1 MMIFFFPKGSICFL
15 IKRDRRGLK
24 TTISTQEK
32 EKHMLMMMTL
42 SPGRAQKC
50 AHHHRQKKVLLIR
63 LKEKECIFVC
73 EEEREEEFAKYTG
86 VVRCSKQQQK
96 KTLKNSL
103 SKRESK
109 EAGRI
114 PRLGSSY
121 CDLFLSRGLSL
132 FSSFF
137 FVFLLSPRTAR
148 FSPNQTLLLLSLL
161 LLCLQNTLSPPLFY
175 SLSLSLSLFLS
186 LFFSLSL
193 SLLCSALN

>member
-24 TTISTQEK
+24 TTISSQEK

-50 AHHHRQKKVLLIR
+50 AHHHRQKKVLLVR
-63 LKEKECIFVC
+63 LKEKECILVC

-103 SKRESK
+103 SKGESK

-121 CDLFLSRGLSL
+121 CNLFLSRGLSL
-132 FSSFF
+132 FPSFF
-137 FVFLLSPRTAR
+137 FFRVYFRRTNKLFCFFPYYYYVYKILSRP
-148 FSPNQTLLLLSLL
+148 LSF
-161 LLCLQNTLSPPLFY
+161 T
-175 SLSLSLSLFLS
+175 LSLSLSLFLS
-186 LFFSLSL
+186 LSFSLSL
-193 SLLCSALN
+193 SFLCSALN